1 MVRVVVEGLYFLFL
15 FLFYICLIKE
25 KCFEK
30 EKRRKKIKSAGDFVK
45 FAEEG
50 KECGSENDKRKEKL
64 NRVRTRFVRVFD
76 VKIIDELLGV
86 VEFIG

>member
-1 MVRVVVEGLYFLFL
+1 M
-15 FLFYICLIKE
+15 
-25 KCFEK
+25 FEK
-30 EKRRKKIKSAGDFVK
+30 EERRKKIKSAGDFVK

-50 KECGSENDKRKEKL
+50 KKCGSANDERREKL

-76 VKIIDELLGV
+76 VKIIDEFLGV

>member
-1 MVRVVVEGLYFLFL
+1 MKMSLKKKSDGR
-15 FLFYICLIKE
+15 
-25 KCFEK
+25 
-30 EKRRKKIKSAGDFVK
+30 KIKSAGDFVN

-50 KECGSENDKRKEKL
+50 RKCGSENDKRKEKL

-76 VKIIDELLGV
+76 VKIIDEFLGM

>member
-1 MVRVVVEGLYFLFL
+1 MKMSL
-15 FLFYICLIKE
+15 E
-25 KCFEK
+25 KK
-30 EKRRKKIKSAGDFVK
+30 SDGRKIKSAGDFVN

-50 KECGSENDKRKEKL
+50 KKCGSANDERKEKL

-76 VKIIDELLGV
+76 MKIIDEFLGV